1 MIIHTNQIEGTKYD
15 TNAVMLKNYILF
27 LILRQQIF
35 VGVVETNFGQVNK
48 GILGNIEWIL
58 KEALDLHL

>member
-27 LILRQQIF
+27 LILRQKIIKSRESLWYCSSMQFEFSRPFIYY
-35 VGVVETNFGQVNK
+35 
-48 GILGNIEWIL
+48 LSL
-58 KEALDLHL
+58 